1 MISNLRNVGA
11 VFSATLL
18 VSGMAFAQADPPA
31 DPPTPNGE
39 CTGSSDDPACG
50 APDQSGGGCGCG
62 GGSILINFSDQGD
75 SYQYADDYDDD
86 GWEDNFDNCPFVP
99 NAALTDTD
107 GDDRGDACDNCLD
120 AANEDQRDTDADGLG
135 DLCDPDADNDTIGNE
150 IDNCPFMP
158 NPSLRD
164 TDGDGLGDA
173 CDDDKDN
180 DGCLDAFDNCPLVS
194 AADCRL
200 VEGQVVPNECTA
212 DEDGDRIPDHLDNC
226 AGVANEAQ
234 RDADEDGLG
243 DSCDADLDNDNIP
256 NTSDLCPDLP
266 SGLDGRQVDDDRD
279 GLGNECDPRF
289 CFVIDRI
296 DDCLDP
302 TEPFSVHSGA
312 PLELTTGESAN
323 LRVFANR
330 ENVGIRYT
338 FTVEQQPENGR
349 LLITHPRGAVT
360 FSNAFEYRFEEDY
373 RPNVTPEVPGEYVVK
388 LQAELVNEDV
398 DYPEVQVAEAR
409 VTIIADGGAIGG
421 CSQTS
426 GSALVPL
433 AGLALLLG
441 ALGLRRR
448 RR

>member
-1 MISNLRNVGA
+1 MLIA
-11 VFSATLL
+11 
-18 VSGMAFAQADPPA
+18 GMAYAQ
-31 DPPTPNGE
+31 TPNGE

-50 APDQSGGGCGCG
+50 APDQSGGGGCGCG
-62 GGSILINFSDQGD
+62 GGSILINFTDQGD

-86 GWEDNFDNCPFVP
+86 AWEDNFDNCPFLA
-99 NAALTDTD
+99 NAAQVDTD
-107 GDDRGDACDNCLD
+107 GDLRGDACDNCLD
-120 AANEDQRDTDADGLG
+120 AANEDQRDTDADGFG
-135 DLCDPDADNDTIGNE
+135 DPCDLDADNDTIDNE
-150 IDNCPFMP
+150 LDNCPFMP

-164 TDGDGLGDA
+164 TDNDGLGDA

-180 DGCLDAFDNCPLVS
+180 DGCLDAFDNCPLIA

-226 AGVANEAQ
+226 AGVANEGQ

-256 NTSDLCPDLP
+256 NTQDLCPELP
-266 SGLDGRQVDDDRD
+266 SGVDGRQLDEDRD

-289 CFVIDRI
+289 CFVVDRV
-296 DDCLDP
+296 DNCLDP
-302 TEPFSVHSGA
+302 TEPFSVLAGA
-312 PLELTTGESAN
+312 ELTVNTGEPEF

-330 ENVGIRYT
+330 DNVGIRYT
-338 FTVEQQPENGR
+338 FTVEEKPENGR
-349 LLITHPRGAVT
+349 LLIDNPRGAVT
-360 FSNAFEYRFEEDY
+360 FSEAFEYRFEQDY
-373 RPNVTPEVPGEYVVK
+373 RPQLTAQVPGEYVVK
-388 LQAELVNEDV
+388 LQAELVNEDA

-409 VTIIADGGAIGG
+409 VTIIAEGNAIGG

-426 GSALVPL
+426 GSSMVPF

-448 RR
+448 RK